1 MVYDLGSGALI
12 DYAPFGL
19 PKEVTVT
26 ECLALG
32 VDVVLFSGDK
42 LLGGPQAGIIAGKK
56 EYIDKINRNPMKRAM
71 RLDKLR
77 IALLEAIFRIYLQPA
92 ESLLEIPLIRWLKRP
107 IAEIESIAQQAAKS
121 YQDQWGHLFKTEIQY
136 DYSEVGSGS
145 LPEAKLETV
154 VLALTPYQ
162 WNLQKIASRFRENK
176 PPIIGRIHQNK
187 FLLDMRTVDDVQSI
201 LPNFGDTE

>member
-1 MVYDLGSGALI
+1 
-12 DYAPFGL
+12 
-19 PKEVTVT
+19 
-26 ECLALG
+26 
-32 VDVVLFSGDK
+32 
-42 LLGGPQAGIIAGKK
+42 
-56 EYIDKINRNPMKRAM
+56 MKRAM

-107 IAEIESIAQQAAKS
+107 IAEIESIAQQAAQK
-121 YQDQWGHLFKTEIQY
+121 YQDQWGHLFKTEVQY

-201 LPNFGDTE
+201 LPNFGDIE